1 MRRTAWHSAAIAAVP
16 AGVWLLLDPPSADLA
31 AHLYRAWLFAHHPLA
46 IWDGQWYSGHLT
58 PAYSVLFPPL
68 AALLGP
74 QAVGALS
81 APVAAAGFA
90 VLAVERFG
98 RAGRLAAYW
107 FAVATLSDL
116 LSGRLPFALGLA
128 VGLWALVAA
137 GYARR
142 WTALGLAVVCALVS
156 PVAALELAL
165 AGVAWWLGDGRR
177 LGLLLAAA
185 ALAPVGMLALA
196 FPEGGSEPYAFSAL
210 WHSIL
215 ASALVCAA
223 AWRGSQRSRTL
234 AWAGALSLVLC
245 LAAYSVATPL
255 GGNTSRLPALLVGPL
270 LVGLLLDRRG
280 AVRLPE
286 PGGAWAAA
294 ITVLALGAVTFQWA
308 DGVRDIHKSD
318 GDPSVHDNY
327 YAPLLAFLDR
337 QGSGPFRLEIPFTL
351 SHYEATRV
359 APRYPLARG
368 WERQLDQGDNAL
380 FYANARLSPT
390 AYAAWLDSTGVRF
403 VALADARLDRSARQ
417 EAQLLRAGAVPGL
430 RPVFGSA
437 HWQVWERPHAR
448 LVVGPGR
455 LTALGVSSFALEAS
469 RPATLLVRERFS
481 PYWALASGS
490 GCVAAAPG
498 GLTLVTLRRPG
509 VVRVVT
515 RFAPGRLVDR
525 GPRCRA

>member
-1 MRRTAWHSAAIAAVP
+1 MRRTALVSAAIAAVP
-16 AGVWLLLDPPSADLA
+16 AAVWLALDPPSADLA

-46 IWDGQWYSGHLT
+46 IWDGGWYSGHLT

-68 AALLGP
+68 AAVVGP

-107 FAVATLSDL
+107 FALATLSDL

-137 GYARR
+137 SHARR
-142 WTALGLAVVCALVS
+142 RPALALAVVCALVS
-156 PVAALELAL
+156 PVAALDLAL
-165 AGVAWWLGDGRR
+165 AAAAWWLGAGRR

-185 ALAPVGMLALA
+185 ALAPVGLLALA

-210 WHSIL
+210 WHSVL

-223 AWRGSQRSRTL
+223 AWWGSQRSRTL
-234 AWAGALSLVLC
+234 AWGGAFSLVLC
-245 LAAYSVATPL
+245 VAAYVAATPL
-255 GGNTSRLPALLVGPL
+255 GGNTSRLPALLAGPL
-270 LVGLLLDRRG
+270 LIGLLLDRRAG
-280 AVRLPE
+280 LRRPE
-286 PGGAWAAA
+286 PAGAWAAA
-294 ITVLALGAVTFQWA
+294 AIAVGLGAVAFQWA
-308 DGVRDIHKSD
+308 DGVRDIRKSD
-318 GDPSVHDNY
+318 ADPSVTSAY
-327 YAPLLAFLDR
+327 YAPLLGFLDR
-337 QGSGPFRLEIPFTL
+337 QGTAPFRVEIPFTL

-359 APRYPLARG
+359 APRHPLARG
-368 WERQLDQGDNAL
+368 WERQLDRGDNAV
-380 FYANARLSPT
+380 FYATRRLTPA

-403 VALADARLDRSARQ
+403 VALPDAQLDKSARE
-417 EAQLLRAGAVPGL
+417 EAALLRSGTVTGL
-430 RPVFGSA
+430 RSVFRSA
-437 HWQVWERPHAR
+437 HWQVWERAQAR

-455 LTALGVSSFALEAS
+455 LTALGVSSFALDAD

-490 GCVAAAPG
+490 GCVADGPG
-498 GLTLVTLRRPG
+498 GLTLLTVRRPG

-515 RFAPGRLVDR
+515 RFALDRLVER